1 MGVTLMHE
9 ILSSNLSRHF
19 PIWPRPRV
27 RHTAPQAAP
36 DRRPRHRNGQPR
48 PLGLRRHLSRGR
60 AFRSRTRRAHA
71 ERALNRAACAPPQ
84 GAEDDVERDG
94 QCELGPGRRPRTLL
108 LRRLKELDLQQP
120 RIERQPLPPRALPC
134 RVRGPS
140 SRPWTLTRTQFLAWS
155 KSASCRHSRE
165 LRLENSYVTQRP
177 PLGSAGS
184 RAQI

>member
-1 MGVTLMHE
+1 MTAPSARSGP
-9 ILSSNLSRHF
+9 NRR
-19 PIWPRPRV
+19 PRLHSQIARSAQGRV
-27 RHTAPQAAP
+27 RHTASQIAQ
-36 DRRPRHRNGQPR
+36 DLRPRNRKGQPR

-120 RIERQPLPPRALPC
+120 RIDRQLLPPRALPC
-134 RVRGPS
+134 RVPALHQGRGPS
-140 SRPWTLTRTQFLAWS
+140 REPNFLLGRNRRLAAIP
-155 KSASCRHSRE
+155 ASCASKTPM
-165 LRLENSYVTQRP
+165 LRNARP
-177 PLGSAGS
+177 
-184 RAQI
+184 